1 LDQVEKVKL
10 AKRFEVFLKTLAAAQ
25 ERTSDA
31 PEATNIKVEGSD
43 QSKMKTGRSVFG
55 AAIY

>member
-10 AKRFEVFLKTLAAAQ
+10 AKRFDVFLKTLAATQ
-25 ERTSDA
+25 EQTSDA
-31 PEATNIKVEGSD
+31 PEVTDIKVEGSD
-43 QSKMKTGRSVFG
+43 QPKMKTGRSVFG